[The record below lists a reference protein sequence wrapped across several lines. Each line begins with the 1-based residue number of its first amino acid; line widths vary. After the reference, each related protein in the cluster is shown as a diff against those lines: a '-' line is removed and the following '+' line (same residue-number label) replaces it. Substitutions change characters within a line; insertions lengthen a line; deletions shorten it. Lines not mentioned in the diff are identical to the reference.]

1 MINQKHQISIP
12 NFSPHKEHALR
23 DHAGIFRHTE
33 MNDQG
38 WFTGRDGELLFWL
51 PPKLRYAFFL
61 PGNKRVFPRGP
72 EVDASKML
80 HGDGWHNIYVE
91 DVDC

>member
-1 MINQKHQISIP
+1 
-12 NFSPHKEHALR
+12 
-23 DHAGIFRHTE
+23 

-51 PPKLRYAFFL
+51 PPNLRQAFFL
-61 PGNKRVFPRGP
+61 PGNRKVFPRGA
-72 EVDASKML
+72 EVDASEML

-91 DVDC
+91 DDC